1 MLNVIFPPKSYS
13 KNSVFVHVMSN
24 PTNLVHIIR
33 DLLAQKSPRN
43 ALLLYSQ
50 FRRQGIC
57 NLGVIPLILKAC
69 SSLSL
74 KNHGKSLHAES
85 VKYGVA
91 DDVMVG
97 TSLLGMYAKCGDIVD
112 ARKVFD
118 DMPQRN
124 VITWN
129 AMIAGYLF
137 FKDAESALL
146 LFEAMPERTVVTW
159 NEMIRGFAKVGDIG
173 MAREL
178 FDEVPVEMRTVV
190 TWTVM
195 VDGYA
200 SSGMM
205 RAAREVFEVMPKKN
219 YFVWSV
225 MISGYCKIGE
235 VDEAKAIFNR
245 TPVRNLVIW
254 NSLVSGFA
262 RNGFCEEA
270 IEVYHDMQVDGF
282 EPDEVTVTSVLSAC
296 SQLGCLDVGKEIHS
310 VICEKGIMLNQFV
323 LNGLVDMY
331 AKCGDLDTAR
341 SIFEGMHQRNCT
353 CWNAMITGFAI
364 HGKCQEAV
372 EFFYEMENA
381 NVKPDAIS
389 VLSACAHGGLM
400 QEGLNIFSKMEIY
413 GVKAGVKH
421 YGCIIDLLG
430 RGGRLKEAFDLVK
443 SMPMRPNDTIWGTL
457 LGACRVHSEA
467 ILAEEALED
476 ISHMDS
482 GNGSYYVLLS
492 NIYADSDRWEKAE
505 EIRTAMVDKGIE
517 KTPAFSSLML
527 CSGNSSF

>member
-1 MLNVIFPPKSYS
+1 
-13 KNSVFVHVMSN
+13 MSN
-24 PTNLVHIIR
+24 PTNLLHVIR

-43 ALLLYSQ
+43 ALLLYNQ
-50 FRRQGIC
+50 FRRQNVC
-57 NLGVIPLILKAC
+57 NLDVTPLIFKAC
-69 SSLSL
+69 SCLSL

-85 VKYGVA
+85 VKYGV
-91 DDVMVG
+91 DFDVMVG
-97 TSLLGMYAKCGDIVD
+97 TSLLGMYSKCGEIVD

-118 DMPQRN
+118 NMPQRN

-129 AMIAGYLF
+129 AMIAGYLIGG
-137 FKDAESALL
+137 DTMAALS

-159 NEMIRGFAKVGDIG
+159 NEMIRGFAVMGDTA

-178 FDEVPVEMRTVV
+178 FDQVNVEMRTVV

-200 SSGMM
+200 RNGMM
-205 RAAREVFEVMPKKN
+205 EAAREVFEGMPKRN
-219 YFVWSV
+219 CFVWSV
-225 MISGYCKIGE
+225 MINGYCKIGE
-235 VDEAKAIFNR
+235 VEEAKAIFYR

-254 NSLVSGFA
+254 NSLVSGLA
-262 RNGFCEEA
+262 RNGFCEDA
-270 IEVYHDMQVDGF
+270 IDAYREMQVDGF

-296 SQLGCLDVGKEIHS
+296 SQLGCLDVGKEVHLS
-310 VICEKGIMLNQFV
+310 ICEKGIKFNQFV

-331 AKCGDLDTAR
+331 AKCGDLNTAR
-341 SIFEGMHQRNCT
+341 SIFEGMRQRNGT
-353 CWNAMITGFAI
+353 CWNSMITGFAV

-372 EFFYEMENA
+372 EFFYQMETES
-381 NVKPDAIS
+381 VKPDEISFLS
-389 VLSACAHGGLM
+389 VLSACAHGGLV
-400 QEGLNIFSKMEIY
+400 QEGLNIFSKMEKY

-467 ILAEEALED
+467 TLAEEALED
-476 ISHMDS
+476 IVHMDS
-482 GNGSYYVLLS
+482 RNGSHYVLLS
-492 NIYADSDRWEKAE
+492 NIYADSDRWDKAE
-505 EIRTAMVDKGIE
+505 EIRTAMLDKGIE
-517 KTPAFSSLML
+517 KTSASSSCMF
-527 CSGNSSF
+527 GIRNSNF